1 MKPDVPATPFKVDDP
16 TSTWTSSYDSPETPV
31 GQLTST
37 IHSSA
42 QEMANVASL
51 TRRGHRSPSSTAGGT
66 AHWDGSATAG
76 QQIPTSLH
84 QYKTQNVQQNMFQQQ
99 VNQVDLEQ
107 LLESLVKARVHSMR
121 LRSFGN
127 KPEATNKGCT
137 ITSKRG
143 HNNCNRISKQLK

>member
-1 MKPDVPATPFKVDDP
+1 MKRQMKPDVPATPFKVDDP

-99 VNQVDLEQ
+99 VNQVDPEQLEQ
-107 LLESLVKARVHSMR
+107 FLESMVKAI
-121 LRSFGN
+121 GW
-127 KPEATNKGCT
+127 KIT
-137 ITSKRG
+137 IIR
-143 HNNCNRISKQLK
+143 